1 MADLLIVG
9 LSVVGTA
16 LILVE
21 FAVYGF
27 DFDALFF
34 EEETTDE
41 L

>member
-1 MADLLIVG
+1 MADMFVIG

-34 EEETTDE
+34 EEEDD
-41 L
+41 